1 MKKRLSFLIL
11 VLTSIMLF
19 SCEKREDEYGSPNY
33 NNSADND
40 NKNVN
45 NGLNN
50 YNPNITP
57 QPIDTAWYYRFP
69 VNTWVRIKNFYLHDD
84 FVFKSLNIPSNE
96 FYSGD
101 FIVEMW
107 WDGNS
112 TANLRYRCLNSGAV
126 DHMGLPYVITEQIV
140 SFSFI
145 YTGKN
150 TDSLPLYS
158 ISFPS
163 GSKLNITYEPQS
175 NTVQRYLDL
184 PQWSGGYTLY
194 KEADGSYNVAQ
205 LGDNTPAIFFGPI

>member
-1 MKKRLSFLIL
+1 MKKRFSFLIL

-19 SCEKREDEYGSPNY
+19 SCEKRENEYGSPNY
-33 NNSADND
+33 NNSAGPN
-40 NKNVN
+40 NNNNHNVPVN
-45 NGLNN
+45 NVTVD
-50 YNPNITP
+50 PS
-57 QPIDTAWYYRFP
+57 PIDTAWYYRFP

-112 TANLRYRCLNSGAV
+112 TAKLRYRCLNPGAV
-126 DHMGLPYVITEQIV
+126 DHMGLPYVTTEQIV

-150 TDSLPLYS
+150 TDSLPLYNM
-158 ISFPS
+158 SFPS

-175 NTVQRYLDL
+175 NTIQRYLDL
-184 PQWSGGYTLY
+184 HQWSGGYTLY

-205 LGDNTPAIFFGPI
+205 LGDNTPALFFGPI